1 MKAWISDFDGTL
13 RLYGKSGPYF
23 LAEDLAAVRKFQND
37 GGLFGI
43 CSGRSLMSLLSV
55 MPEELKPDFCILT
68 SGAAV
73 VKMGKTPEFLSKK
86 VIDSAVIRDM
96 YCRFADRGKVYIHT
110 ADSMYAFEKRGEALA
125 EKVRSIL
132 KEPDELLELEILGM
146 SIGTESES
154 AAAQTAGQINAEFGT
169 WVTAYQNIDYIDIV
183 RNDCSKGSGVAEAR
197 KLFGLTQLY
206 GIGDSYN
213 DIPLLDAVDTA
224 FTFDRS
230 PKGVQVHADHVVK
243 TSAEAIGIAAGEK

>member
-13 RLYGKSGPYF
+13 RLYGKTGPYF
-23 LAEDLAAVRKFQND
+23 LAEDLAAVREFQNE

-68 SGAAV
+68 SGAAI
-73 VKMGKTPEFLSKK
+73 VKMRKTLEFLAVKA
-86 VIDSAVIRDM
+86 IDSTVIRDM
-96 YCRFADRGKVYIHT
+96 YCRFADSGKVYIHT
-110 ADSMYAFEKRGEALA
+110 TDSMYAFRRRGEALP
-125 EKVRSIL
+125 EKVRRIL
-132 KEPDELLELEILGM
+132 KDPDELLELDILGM
-146 SIGTESES
+146 SIGTESEA
-154 AAAQTAGQINAEFGT
+154 AAAQTAEQINEAFGA

-197 KLFGLTQLY
+197 KLFGLTKLY

-224 FTFDRS
+224 FTFERS
-230 PKGVQVHADHVVK
+230 PEGVQAHADHVVK